1 MQTLRKTLCGTPSI
15 YFNIN
20 YSIDYTAPE
29 VYEMKYNSSCD
40 LYSLGVIIY
49 FMTTKTNP
57 FGFQFDF
64 SKIKDKHD
72 DEYAVKMIEIVKNLT
87 SLDPEK
93 RFSIL
98 KIVELLNG
106 VVEKIHQTNDSKE
119 IFVNERKLAMIEK
132 IKSKKTA
139 EINFFDNS
147 DDESDA
153 LLSEESILY
162 KIKKN
167 KVNLKDLS
175 PEMQSNKEIV
185 LEAVKGSGESLE
197 FASIDLQNDKEVVLE
212 AVKGSG
218 ESLEFASIDLQN
230 DKEIVLEAVKKNG
243 FSLKFASIDLRN
255 DKEVVLEAVKNQ
267 GESFDYAS
275 IDLQYDKE
283 VVLEAIKSDPDSL
296 DLFDEKFFKDR
307 DVILESVRAHGK
319 SLGFFTEFQTDKEVV
334 KLAVKNYPKALK
346 FAAKNLQTDK
356 EVILEILKNNIRN
369 LENYPEYQ
377 TDKEIILELVKD
389 NGNVLK
395 HISIEFQNNKDIVLE
410 AVRKNGY
417 SYEFASPN
425 LQNDK
430 DVVIQAIK
438 SIHEHDFTLKIPIDF
453 YQDKDVVYELIQKNP
468 NQMQNAPLKLL
479 NDEEFML
486 KCFKISKY
494 TLVHTPY
501 FYDEIFCESLIK
513 NSIENFNFI
522 SHLLKSNEEFLLKS
536 LKVNFN
542 IFHYFNL
549 EMKESKEFILKAI
562 ELNTGILKY
571 ISNDLKNDETFAMEL
586 VRINGN
592 CLEYLSNDLRN
603 NVEVVK
609 AAIETTE
616 DSHIFAS
623 EEIQYSAENSK
634 KYETL
639 KKIAKGGEG
648 IIYLVKK
655 NDKLFAEK
663 RIKTNNFDEMNSLFN
678 EYSKLFS
685 LDHENIFK
693 IQELLQDYNEITGF
707 TLIRVFMDLYDGDL
721 LDFIENYE
729 ITESLIIQFG
739 IEILKG
745 LSYLH
750 SMKMIHGDLKLEN
763 IFYLKN
769 GMTLKIGDFGT
780 NISKKYEFYGS
791 LLNIAPELI
800 LNHSEHNEK
809 SDIFSFGGILW
820 RMMNSSDT
828 ILYISSMKEN
838 IAFEDE
844 SKFSKEL
851 RELVINLLSFDPNN
865 RMNINE
871 ILVCLESMKNN

>member
-15 YFNIN
+15 YSNFN

-49 FMTTKTNP
+49 FMISKTNP

-72 DEYAVKMIEIVKNLT
+72 DEYADKMIKIVKNLT

-93 RFSIL
+93 RFSVL

-106 VVEKIHQTNDSKE
+106 VEKIHQTNDSKE

-132 IKSKKTA
+132 IKSKKTT
-139 EINFFDNS
+139 EIISFDNS
-147 DDESDA
+147 DNESDIV
-153 LLSEESILY
+153 LSEESILY

-175 PEMQSNKEIV
+175 PEIQSNKEIV
-185 LEAVKGSGESLE
+185 LEAVKKNGKSLEFASIDLQNDKEVVLEAVKNNGESLE

-212 AVKGSG
+212 AVKN
-218 ESLEFASIDLQN
+218 F
-230 DKEIVLEAVKKNG
+230 
-243 FSLKFASIDLRN
+243 
-255 DKEVVLEAVKNQ
+255 
-267 GESFDYAS
+267 GESFSYAS

-283 VVLEAIKSDPDSL
+283 VILEAIKSDPDSL
-296 DLFDEKFFKDR
+296 DYVDEKFFKDR
-307 DVILESVRAHGK
+307 DVVLESVRDFGR
-319 SLGFFTEFQTDKEVV
+319 SLEFFSEFQTDKEVV
-334 KLAVKNYPKALK
+334 KLAVKNNPEALE
-346 FAAKNLQTDK
+346 FAAQSLQDDK
-356 EVILEILKNNIRN
+356 EVILEILKKDIRY
-369 LENYPEYQ
+369 LKNYPEYQ
-377 TDKEIILELVKD
+377 TDKEIMLELVRN
-389 NGNVLK
+389 NGYVLK
-395 HISIEFQNNKDIVLE
+395 DIPIEFQNDKDIVFE
-410 AVRKNGY
+410 AVRQNGD
-417 SYEFASPN
+417 SYKFVAQN

-438 SIHEHDFTLKIPIDF
+438 FYGRASDIKSLKIPIDF

-468 NQMQNAPLKLL
+468 NELQNTSMKLL
-479 NDEEFML
+479 NDEEFIL
-486 KCFKISKY
+486 KCFQISKY
-494 TLVHTPY
+494 TLVHTP
-501 FYDEIFCESLIK
+501 FFNDEIFCESLIK
-513 NSIENFNFI
+513 ISIENFNFI
-522 SHLLKSNEEFLLKS
+522 SPLLKSNEEFLLKS
-536 LKVNFN
+536 LKINFN
-542 IFHYFNL
+542 LFHYFNL
-549 EMKESKEFILKAI
+549 EMKENKEFILKAI

-571 ISNDLKNDETFAMEL
+571 ISNDLKNDESFAMEL
-586 VRINGN
+586 VRMNGN

-603 NVEVVK
+603 NVKVVK

-663 RIKTNNFDEMNSLFN
+663 RIKTNNFNEMNSLFN

-685 LDHENIFK
+685 LNHENIFK
-693 IQELLQDYNEITGF
+693 IQEILQDFNEVTGF

-750 SMKMIHGDLKLEN
+750 SQGMIHGDLKLEN

-800 LNHSEHNEK
+800 LKHSEHNEK